1 MKTFQLF
8 LEDAESA
15 RASLENLNARRELA
29 MKKNRET
36 SGTFKDRM
44 RKAIKKMKKKNEEH
58 WERIH
63 KKEKEVKEKRAK

>member
-29 MKKNRET
+29 TKKNRET
-36 SGTFKDRM
+36 SGTFKDKM
-44 RKAIKKMKKKNEEH
+44 RKTIKKMKIKNAEH

-63 KKEKEVKEKRAK
+63 KKEKEVKDKRAK